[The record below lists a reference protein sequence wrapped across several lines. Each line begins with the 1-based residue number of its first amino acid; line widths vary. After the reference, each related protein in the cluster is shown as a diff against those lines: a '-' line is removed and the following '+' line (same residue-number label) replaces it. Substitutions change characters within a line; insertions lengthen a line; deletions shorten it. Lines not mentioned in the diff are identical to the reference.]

1 MRKSLLAVALA
12 CAFPAAFAQSAV
24 TLYGIV
30 DVGIESLD
38 VGTESVT
45 RLQSGMSQGS
55 RIGIRGSEDLGGGYR
70 ALFTLESR
78 ISLDTGSTTHNDAL
92 FWCRPSG
99 AAATVPTI
107 CPGVTLVN
115 PLPAPAVPAV
125 VGGMNAI
132 NNALLQAITTINSA
146 GALFDRQSWVGLVT
160 PYGAVIAGRQYTP
173 GYEILNKFSVMGDQ
187 TALQFGQSFSNPAI
201 RMNNAVQYRAELKG
215 FVLSLMYS
223 FGGSEVLRSER
234 ATNPQDG
241 DDHMGAD
248 VQYVT
253 DRWGVGIGYNRNNV
267 VPYAT
272 QAAGTPT
279 QKTGLEMLNIGGYV
293 TFGDL
298 KLYAQWLKRQND
310 NPILTPAD
318 IQNLIVSTGGNLAAI
333 NGILGSLQINSFD
346 MDTMR
351 GLAGPTDSDAYHLG
365 ASYRFGASTIYG
377 VYNWAKDTARS
388 AWATQDAKTDHFGAA
403 YFYDLSR
410 RTALYGVAAFFK
422 NKDQARVAP
431 STAGYSMGW
440 TTSFGEDATV
450 FQLGVRHMF

>member
-24 TLYGIV
+24 TLYGIL

-38 VGTESVT
+38 VGSESTT
-45 RLQSGMSQGS
+45 RVQSGMSQGS
-55 RIGIRGSEDLGGGYR
+55 RVGIRGSEDLGGGYR

-78 ISLDTGSTTHNDAL
+78 ISLDTGSTTHNDSL
-92 FWCRPSG
+92 YWCRPTGST
-99 AAATVPTI
+99 APAV

-125 VGGMNAI
+125 VGGLNAI
-132 NNALLQAITTINSA
+132 NNALLQAVTTINSA
-146 GALFDRQSWVGLVT
+146 GALFDRQSWAGLVT
-160 PYGAVIAGRQYTP
+160 PYGAIIAGRQYTP

-187 TALQFGQSFSNPAI
+187 TALQFGQAYSNPAI

-223 FGGSEVLRSER
+223 FGGSELLRNER
-234 ATNPQDG
+234 TTAPQDG

-253 DRWGVGIGYNRNNV
+253 DRWGIGAGYNRNNV

-279 QKTGLEMLNIGGYV
+279 QKTGLEMFNIGGYV
-293 TFGDL
+293 TFGDF
-298 KLYAQWLKRQND
+298 KFYAQWLKRQND

-318 IQNLIVSTGGNLAAI
+318 LQNLIVSTGGNLVAI
-333 NGILGSLQINSFD
+333 NTILSGLQLNSFD
-346 MDTMR
+346 MDSMR

-365 ASYRFGASTIYG
+365 ASYRFGASTLYG

-388 AWATQDAKTDHFGAA
+388 PWATQDAKVDHFGVA
-403 YFYDLSR
+403 YFYDFSR
-410 RTALYGVAAFFK
+410 RTALYGVAAFF
-422 NKDQARVAP
+422 
-431 STAGYSMGW
+431 
-440 TTSFGEDATV
+440 
-450 FQLGVRHMF
+450 

>member
-1 MRKSLLAVALA
+1 
-12 CAFPAAFAQSAV
+12 
-24 TLYGIV
+24 
-30 DVGIESLD
+30 
-38 VGTESVT
+38 
-45 RLQSGMSQGS
+45 MSQGS
-55 RIGIRGSEDLGGGYR
+55 RVGIRGSEDLGGGYR

-78 ISLDTGSTTHNDAL
+78 ISLDTGSTTHNDAIY
-92 FWCRPSG
+92 WCRPAGST
-99 AAATVPTI
+99 AAAV

-125 VGGMNAI
+125 VGGLNAI
-132 NNALLQAITTINSA
+132 NNALLQAVTTINSA
-146 GALFDRQSWVGLVT
+146 GALFDRQSWAGLVT
-160 PYGAVIAGRQYTP
+160 PYGAIIAGRQYTP

-187 TALQFGQSFSNPAI
+187 TALQFGQAYSNPAI

-223 FGGSEVLRSER
+223 FGGSELLRNER
-234 ATNPQDG
+234 TTAPQDG

-253 DRWGVGIGYNRNNV
+253 DRWGIGAGYNRNNV

-279 QKTGLEMLNIGGYV
+279 QKTGLEMFNIGGYV
-293 TFGDL
+293 TFGDF
-298 KLYAQWLKRQND
+298 KFYAQWLKRQND

-318 IQNLIVSTGGNLAAI
+318 LQNLIVSTGGNLVAI
-333 NGILGSLQINSFD
+333 NTILSGLQLNSFD
-346 MDTMR
+346 MDSMR

-365 ASYRFGASTIYG
+365 ASYRFGASTLYG

-388 AWATQDAKTDHFGAA
+388 PWATQDAKVDHFGVA
-403 YFYDLSR
+403 YFYDFSR

-422 NKDQARVAP
+422 NSDQSRVAP
-431 STAGYSMGW
+431 SSAGYTTGW
-440 TTSFGEDATV
+440 TTGFGENATV
-450 FQLGVRHMF
+450 YQCGIRHMF

>member
-38 VGTESVT
+38 VGTESIT

-78 ISLDTGSTTHNDAL
+78 ISLDTGSTTHNDSL
-92 FWCRPSG
+92 YWCRPTGST
-99 AAATVPTI
+99 APAV

-125 VGGMNAI
+125 VGGLNAI
-132 NNALLQAITTINSA
+132 NNALLQAVTTINSA
-146 GALFDRQSWVGLVT
+146 GALFDRQSWAGLVT
-160 PYGAVIAGRQYTP
+160 PYGAIIAGRQYTP

-187 TALQFGQSFSNPAI
+187 TALQFGQAYSNPAI

-223 FGGSEVLRSER
+223 FGGSELLRNER
-234 ATNPQDG
+234 ATQPQDG

-253 DRWGVGIGYNRNNV
+253 DRWGIGAGYNRNNV

-279 QKTGLEMLNIGGYV
+279 QKTGLEMFNIGGYV
-293 TFGDL
+293 TFGDF
-298 KLYAQWLKRQND
+298 KFYAQWLKRQND

-318 IQNLIVSTGGNLAAI
+318 LQNLIVSTGGNLVAI
-333 NGILGSLQINSFD
+333 NTILSGLQLNSFD
-346 MDTMR
+346 MDSMR

-365 ASYRFGASTIYG
+365 ASYRFGASTLYG

-388 AWATQDAKTDHFGAA
+388 PWATQDAKVDHFGVA
-403 YFYDLSR
+403 YFYDFSR

-422 NKDQARVAP
+422 NSDQSRVAP
-431 STAGYSMGW
+431 SSAGYTTGW
-440 TTSFGEDATV
+440 TTGFGENATV
-450 FQLGVRHMF
+450 YQFGIRHMF